1 MNDKQSWWQFQSR
14 LRRGLAHAF
23 AIDGERDRLT
33 AGDLELLDRVAH
45 LLAERGLAA
54 PAIFVVESLAPLG
67 FLGSQLVQALT
78 PIMELIVSPEDIE
91 RLNRMLEH
99 RETPALFADLLRRV
113 DDTIQPR
120 SGQTRFDQ
128 AQRRPFDPTQDRL
141 RPGSGQASRVSGEAD
156 CR

>member
-1 MNDKQSWWQFQSR
+1 MSEERSSWRLPIR
-14 LRRGLAHAF
+14 LRRDLAHAF
-23 AIDGERDRLT
+23 AIGGEGDRLT
-33 AGDLELLDRVAH
+33 AGDLDLLNRVAH
-45 LLAERGLAA
+45 LLAERGLIA

-99 RETPALFADLLRRV
+99 RETPALFADLLRCV
-113 DDTIQPR
+113 DDTVQ
-120 SGQTRFDQ
+120 
-128 AQRRPFDPTQDRL
+128 L
-141 RPGSGQASRVSGEAD
+141 RSGQASRVSGEAD